1 MSGYGDYDDS
11 DEYDDEELEEIKRRK
26 LEELRRQAEAQ
37 RRQQEEAA
45 KREAELMAILR
56 AILDPE
62 ALNRINNLKLVKP
75 ELADAAVQTII
86 SLVQAGRLVPPV
98 NDDTVKNILIQL
110 DSRSRREYEIKFK
123 WK

>member
-11 DEYDDEELEEIKRRK
+11 DEYDEELEEIKRRR

-75 ELADAAVQTII
+75 ELADAAIQTII